1 MGGLVSASKDL
12 DHQLLH
18 GGFRGSDRQRFQAW
32 ARQYSAMLRI
42 IRPKS
47 YIYTL

>member
-1 MGGLVSASKDL
+1 MGGLVSTSKDL

-18 GGFRGSDRQRFQAW
+18 GGFRGSDGQGFQAGT
-32 ARQYSAMLRI
+32 RLYPAMLRT

-47 YIYTL
+47 YIYRL